1 MAYARYAC
9 HGLWQANASV
19 DISRYV
25 CSRGKRAI
33 IAQAAAHN
41 AFGSGKKYTVSERT
55 SEPAAD
61 RPIPPIELSRGLVAI
76 GLVLPGR
83 NVSESGAIT
92 LPGYI
97 SEMDNFRQSLWIVM
111 RKISSLYTL
120 GSKAGILSMRDGG
133 SKE

>member
-1 MAYARYAC
+1 MAYARYTC

-19 DISRYV
+19 DISRQ
-25 CSRGKRAI
+25 RGGKCAI

-41 AFGSGKKYTVSERT
+41 AFRSGKKCTVSERT

-83 NVSESGAIT
+83 DISESGTTT

-111 RKISSLYTL
+111 RKISSYS
-120 GSKAGILSMRDGG
+120 GK
-133 SKE
+133 